1 MIIMLILAGVGA
13 LAVIAMVVGV
23 IDARRSHEWR
33 RIAAERR
40 YNWELRQALTARSRV
55 DAFPE
60 NQEE

>member
-40 YNWELRQALTARSRV
+40 YNWEVRQALSVRGPV
-55 DAFPE
+55 DAYPE
-60 NQEE
+60 DPEE